1 MSDIKITK
9 DMNVVDVMVA
19 QAKGERVDSEVLKN
33 SHELIRE

>member
-19 QAKGERVDSEVLKN
+19 QAKGERVDSEVLQK

>member
-1 MSDIKITK
+1 MSDIKITR

-19 QAKGERVDSEVLKN
+19 QAKGERVDSNVVKE